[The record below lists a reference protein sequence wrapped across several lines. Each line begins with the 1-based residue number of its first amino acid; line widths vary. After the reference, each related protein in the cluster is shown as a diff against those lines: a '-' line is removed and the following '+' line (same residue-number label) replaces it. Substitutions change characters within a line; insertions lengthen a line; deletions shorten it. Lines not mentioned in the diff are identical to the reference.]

1 MKCKRIFAAGAAL
14 LLAVVSGA
22 CRTTEETRLPAD
34 SVSSEPE
41 KAVYYSPLTGEA
53 GCDESSLLNRPVA
66 VMVNNIEQSLPQRG
80 ISKADIVYEMP
91 VEGGITRLM
100 AVFSDYHD
108 LPEIGSIRSARHDY
122 VELSLPLDAIYLHF
136 GGSDAAK
143 SAIAKFGVDD
153 IDGLAYSNTAFR
165 FDSESARK
173 KAREHCYFSDAA
185 LLLAGIEKKEIR
197 TTLSAPLSP
206 LFDFEETADASMTES
221 ALSVSAPMSGICT
234 PIFTYDAASG
244 LYKKGQYGGDHIDE
258 TTGEAVKVKNVFL
271 MYTDVSLMSDGLHKE
286 INLASGHGYYF
297 TNGKMQKVTFRK
309 ADEQSSIKVLA
320 ADGSECKVTP
330 GQTWF
335 CVIPSEF
342 EAKLNISGGEDH

>member
-1 MKCKRIFAAGAAL
+1 MKWKRAAL
-14 LLAVVSGA
+14 AAAAAVIAVFIGACTTTGEMGTPREPASSGA
-22 CRTTEETRLPAD
+22 
-34 SVSSEPE
+34 E
-41 KAVYYSPLTGEA
+41 KAVFYNPLTGQA
-53 GCDESSLLNRPVA
+53 GYDQSARLNRPVA

-122 VELSLPLDAIYLHF
+122 VELVLPLDAIYLHF
-136 GGSDAAK
+136 GESQAAK
-143 SAIAKFGVDD
+143 SAIAKYGVDD

-165 FDSESARK
+165 FDSERAKK
-173 KAREHCYFSDAA
+173 KAREHCYFSDAS
-185 LLLAGIEKKEIR
+185 LLSAGIEKKEIR

-206 LFDFEETADASMTES
+206 LFDFEETADASMTET
-221 ALSVSAPMSGICT
+221 ALAVSAPMSGICT
-234 PIFTYDAASG
+234 PTFTYDAASG

-258 TTGEAVKVKNVFL
+258 TTRKAVEVQNVFL
-271 MYTDVSLMSDGLHKE
+271 MYTDVSLMPDGLHKE
-286 INLASGHGYYF
+286 IDMSKGHGYYF
-297 TNGKMQKVTFRK
+297 TNGKMQPVTFQK
-309 ADEQSSIKVLA
+309 TDEQSSIKVFA

-342 EAKLNISGGEDH
+342 EKKLSISGGESN